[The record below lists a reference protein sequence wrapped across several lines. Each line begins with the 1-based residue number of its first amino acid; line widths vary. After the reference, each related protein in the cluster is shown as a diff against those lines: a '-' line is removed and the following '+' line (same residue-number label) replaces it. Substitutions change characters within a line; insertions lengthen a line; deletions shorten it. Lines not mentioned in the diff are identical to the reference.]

1 MVRFLIDLIHKFIP
15 KTHPKSTQKSLNS
28 CLKIFK
34 MTKFGVDAASF
45 YAPSLYLEIK
55 DLAEK
60 RGIEPAKLEKGLGL
74 HKMALPD
81 VHEDA
86 ATFAAEALLKLI
98 QDYNLN
104 PKEISR
110 VYLGTESALD
120 AAKPTST
127 YAVQMVEEFLT
138 EEFGERS
145 FKNCDIVD
153 MTFACVGAVDALH
166 NCLDFVRANPTKKA
180 VVIASDYAKYELA
193 SSGEYTQGG
202 GAVALL
208 VSANPKLIDIDNN
221 WGVATES
228 VFDFFK
234 PRRHFSKDDF
244 PTAPENFPDKIEV
257 FTDEPV
263 FDGQYS
269 NICYQDRIR
278 EAYEHYKDQTFT
290 VRPYEDWRYMIF
302 HLPYAFHGKRVFT
315 EIYSLENHLDYS
327 DAEKQKAIAKSEDY
341 INFINEKIEK
351 SQRASSEI
359 GNMYTASIFM
369 ALLSALQTSFNENED
384 LTEKEIGFL
393 AYGSGSKSKVF
404 VGKVSPEWKSVVKKW
419 NLFEKLKNRL
429 PIDFET
435 YEKLHRKQLDS
446 SVNQN
451 YKGFGLTRIEKESQ
465 VLKGARYYS
474 YQK

>member
-1 MVRFLIDLIHKFIP
+1 
-15 KTHPKSTQKSLNS
+15 
-28 CLKIFK
+28 
-34 MTKFGVDAASF
+34 MTKFGIDAASF
-45 YAPSLYLEIK
+45 YVPSLYLEIK

-98 QDYNLN
+98 KDYNIN

-120 AAKPTST
+120 AAKPTAT
-127 YAVQMVEEFLT
+127 YAVQMVEELLSD
-138 EEFGERS
+138 EFGERS
-145 FKNCDIVD
+145 FKNCDVVD

-166 NCLDFVRANPTKKA
+166 NSLDFVRANPGKKA

-208 VSANPKLIDIDNN
+208 VSANPRLIEIDNH

-234 PRRHFSKDDF
+234 PRRAYSKSELA
-244 PTAPENFPDKIEV
+244 TAPESFPDKIEI

-269 NICYQDRIR
+269 NQCYQDRIR
-278 EAYEHYKDQTFT
+278 EAYEHYKEQTFT
-290 VRPYEDWRYMIF
+290 VRPYENWRYLIF

-315 EIYSLENHLDYS
+315 EIYSIENNLDFS
-327 DAEKQKAIAKSEDY
+327 DAEKQKAIAKSEGY
-341 INFINEKIEK
+341 ISFINEKIEK

-369 ALLSALQTSFNENED
+369 ALLSALQTSFDENED
-384 LTEKEIGFL
+384 LSGKEIGFL

-404 VGKVSPEWKSVVKKW
+404 VGKISPEWKSVVEKW
-419 NLFEKLKNRL
+419 NLFTSLKDRL
-429 PIDFET
+429 AINFEI
-435 YEKLHRKQLDS
+435 YEKLHRKQLET
-446 SVNQN
+446 SVNPS
-451 YKGFGLTRIEKESQ
+451 YKGFGLTRVEKESS
-465 VLKGARYYS
+465 VLQGARYYS

>member
-1 MVRFLIDLIHKFIP
+1 
-15 KTHPKSTQKSLNS
+15 
-28 CLKIFK
+28 

-45 YAPSLYLEIK
+45 YVPSLYLEIK
-55 DLAEK
+55 DLAEQ

-81 VHEDA
+81 VHEDS

-120 AAKPTST
+120 AAKPTAT
-127 YAVQMVEEFLT
+127 YAVQMVEEYLT
-138 EEFGERS
+138 EDFGERS
-145 FKNCDIVD
+145 FKNCDVVD

-166 NCLDFVRANPTKKA
+166 NSLDFVRANPLKKA
-180 VVIASDYAKYELA
+180 IVIASDYAKYELA

-208 VSANPKLIDIDNN
+208 VSANPRLLEIDNN

-234 PRRHFSKDDF
+234 PRRPFSKSDL
-244 PTAPENFPDKIEV
+244 TYAPENFPDKIEI

-269 NICYQDRIR
+269 NQCYQDRIR

-290 VRPYEDWRYMIF
+290 VRPYENWRYLIF

-315 EIYSLENHLDYS
+315 EIYSLENKLDFS
-327 DAEKQKAIAKSEDY
+327 DPEKQKAIAKSEDY
-341 INFINEKIEK
+341 ISFINDKIER

-369 ALLSALQTSFNENED
+369 ALLSALQISFNENED
-384 LTEKEIGFL
+384 LTEQEIGFL
-393 AYGSGSKSKVF
+393 AYGSGSKAKVF
-404 VGKVSPEWKSVVKKW
+404 VGKMAPEWKSVVTKW
-419 NLFEKLKNRL
+419 NLFEELNKRHQIN
-429 PIDFET
+429 FET
-435 YEKLHRKQLDS
+435 YEKLHRKQLEL
-446 SVNQN
+446 SVNEN
-451 YKGFGLTRIEKESQ
+451 YKGFGLIRIEKESP
-465 VLKGARYYS
+465 VLKGARYYG